1 MPLIHCGYGLGQG
14 AIAADPGDVGRYG
27 HSLNTSPREKAGTP
41 DVVPAI
47 FGFVARVLLQDRN
60 DRDDS
65 SREVGDHGPSRQLG
79 L

>member
-14 AIAADPGDVGRYG
+14 TIAADPGDVGRYG
-27 HSLNTSPREKAGTP
+27 HSLKTNPREKAGRRMSSRQ
-41 DVVPAI
+41 
-47 FGFVARVLLQDRN
+47 FSVLLQDRN
-60 DRDDS
+60 DRGDS